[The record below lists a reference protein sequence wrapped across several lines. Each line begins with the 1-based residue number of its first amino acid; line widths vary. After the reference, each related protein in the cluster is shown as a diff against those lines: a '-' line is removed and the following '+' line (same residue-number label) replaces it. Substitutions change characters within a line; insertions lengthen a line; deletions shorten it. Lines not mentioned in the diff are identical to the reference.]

1 MNHLSHQNV
10 LAVLLQKEQNI
21 RQLFLHYRKREITY
35 NEAFH
40 LKSLSLRI
48 IPTAIEE
55 VVNLS
60 FSLHIEITN
69 TKGVVHNREE
79 IIQTNTLLRV
89 THHRDFE
96 IFIHDANLYLSDLG
110 QSVYQ
115 NWRSMTKLLL
125 EDIFFYQQEDVHLF
139 YWFYKN
145 QEAYVWVKSYA
156 DIEKLIGTNKGSI
169 RKISFNPDTHKQ
181 LQQRVKSSTDASEE
195 DLYLAKREGNLLSPV
210 SLQERLH
217 QEKQCASIKNKM
229 LDVIKSS

>member
-35 NEAFH
+35 NESFR
-40 LKSLSLRI
+40 LESLSLRI

-69 TKGVVHNREE
+69 TNSGTHKKEE

-96 IFIHDANLYLSDLG
+96 VFIQAANLYLSDLG

-115 NWRSMTKLLL
+115 NWRSMTKVLL
-125 EDIFFYQQEDVHLF
+125 EDIFFYQKEDVHLF
-139 YWFYKN
+139 YWFHEK
-145 QEAYVWVKSYA
+145 QEAYVWVQSYA
-156 DIEKLIGTNKGSI
+156 DIERLVGTNEGSI
-169 RKISFNPDTHKQ
+169 RKITFNPDTHKQ
-181 LQQRVKSSTDASEE
+181 FQQQIKTSSKANES
-195 DLYLAKREGNLLSPV
+195 DLYLARREGNLLSPV
-210 SLQERLH
+210 LLQERLH
-217 QEKQCASIKNKM
+217 QENRCATIKSKM